1 MARRKIVRRKSKYT
15 RLYGYTKKIHA
26 IKDAS
31 VLRKKGHSVRIRIER
46 GKVGSMKGRKIYGIY
61 TTD

>member
-1 MARRKIVRRKSKYT
+1 MSRKSTRRKSKYT

-26 IKDAS
+26 VKDAAM
-31 VLRKKGHSVRIRIER
+31 LRSKGKSVRIRKER
-46 GKVGSMKGRKIYGIY
+46 GKIGSMKGRKIYGIY